1 MFLILSN
8 PTISVE
14 KRLKKKLPGEDQPLV
29 KSIGWLRRCGFGN
42 AKITALEKLFVK
54 ISQWVFELNLV
65 GYHGRFGEFVINE
78 CSLSELLI
86 KLELTGRFQGKAVSN
101 TLLCEG
107 IRNCF
112 GEKNKFPFLM
122 LCSPSSRVFSCRD
135 QRRDSC
141 VTDSA
146 VKARL
151 LLRTTTIAPLW

>member
-112 GEKNKFPFLM
+112 GEKNKFPVSYALFSFFKSVFL
-122 LCSPSSRVFSCRD
+122 P
-135 QRRDSC
+135 
-141 VTDSA
+141 
-146 VKARL
+146 
-151 LLRTTTIAPLW
+151 